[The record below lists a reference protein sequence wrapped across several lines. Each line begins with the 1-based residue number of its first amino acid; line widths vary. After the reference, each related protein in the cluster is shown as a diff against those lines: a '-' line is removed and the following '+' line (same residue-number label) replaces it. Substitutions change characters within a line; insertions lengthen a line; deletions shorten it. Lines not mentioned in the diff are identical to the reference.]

1 MVSRLKTKWL
11 LTEDPC
17 IPDGAY
23 ELDLGEVHLY
33 SFLREHGVRLWFI
46 PAHLPLD
53 RAQILISVE
62 EEKSDGGYRMC
73 RHPWVIMSEHAREQS
88 LLRECATWY
97 VLNWIDIVAFTDA
110 PLF

>member
-1 MVSRLKTKWL
+1 MVSKLRAKWYM
-11 LTEDPC
+11 TEDPH

-23 ELDLGEVHLY
+23 ELNLGEIHLY
-33 SFLREHGVRLWFI
+33 SFLREYGMRLWFI

-62 EEKSDGGYRMC
+62 EEKSADGYRMC
-73 RHPWVIMSEHAREQS
+73 RCPWVITSENAREQS